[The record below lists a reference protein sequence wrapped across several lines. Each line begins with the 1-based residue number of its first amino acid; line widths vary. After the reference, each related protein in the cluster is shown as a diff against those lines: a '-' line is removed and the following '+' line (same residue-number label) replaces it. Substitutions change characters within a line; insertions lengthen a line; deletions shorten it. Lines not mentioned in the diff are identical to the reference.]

1 MGMVLA
7 LIIEL
12 NLLSMGMY
20 LPSSEFWMRN
30 ATETITL
37 SYAMVLIFAA
47 AFIFLNTMLYKK
59 TKLKYPDAEFRNY
72 MLVTITALILPNLVF
87 YKRIL
92 SAISSV
98 FLLLER

>member
-1 MGMVLA
+1 MQKAKMEKYVKYFEPALKNFIMGMVLA

-47 AFIFLNTMLYKK
+47 AFIFLNTRVKR
-59 TKLKYPDAEFRNY
+59 KLKKNY
-72 MLVTITALILPNLVF
+72 QTVLLISYMN
-87 YKRIL
+87 YQEIL
-92 SAISSV
+92 I
-98 FLLLER
+98 